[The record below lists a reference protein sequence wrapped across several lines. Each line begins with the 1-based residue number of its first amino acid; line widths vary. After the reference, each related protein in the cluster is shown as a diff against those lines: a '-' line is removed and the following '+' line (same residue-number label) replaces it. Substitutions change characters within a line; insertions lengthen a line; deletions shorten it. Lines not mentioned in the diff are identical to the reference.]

1 MDTGNEKIDLRE
13 KNLLSSQNIWNN
25 AQDAEVIKE
34 RLSESR
40 RSPSWRN

>member
-1 MDTGNEKIDLRE
+1 MDTGNEEIDLRE

-25 AQDAEVIKE
+25 AQIAEVIKE
-34 RLSESR
+34 RLSKSR